1 MKPRTAT
8 QTRNA
13 KIQSRKAP
21 FRTWVLS
28 SLTCFKG
35 YQTARVSEPSSTG
48 RAVARVLFLLHRLRD
63 GGKKFLVRFRLTE
76 SLQQE
81 LFAFDLANRREHLAQ
96 KDDLPHH
103 LGREQHLF
111 AAGARRGDV
120 DRGER
125 APFLELAVEDHFRV
139 AGALELLVD
148 HVVHPRAG
156 VDET

>member
-1 MKPRTAT
+1 MKPRTAR

-35 YQTARVSEPSSTG
+35 YQAARVSELSSTG

-63 GGKKFLVRFRLTE
+63 GGKEFLIRLRLTE

-81 LFAFDLANRREHLAQ
+81 LGAFDLANRREHLAQ

-103 LGREQHLF
+103 LGRDQHLL
-111 AAGARRGDV
+111 AAGARRGGV
-120 DRGER
+120 DRGECG
-125 APFLELAVEDHFRV
+125 AVLEHAVGE
-139 AGALELLVD
+139 
-148 HVVHPRAG
+148 
-156 VDET
+156 